1 MTAVLPL
8 NRTGQA
14 FYVPAFE
21 LKLNGRTASRGLVRD
36 LTEVTY
42 EDSLDAI
49 DSFLLSFNN
58 TDTDHL
64 RPQFIGQGADE
75 ANWAQVQP
83 QNGVELRM
91 GYQGDLRLMLTG
103 YITALEVD
111 FPESGFSKLTVRGLN
126 VLDRFRDRQYTWSW
140 PASGNDRV
148 KDSDVAED
156 LGQAPNSPEGHPGL
170 AGITR
175 VVPNPAARGREVPQE
190 HVFMNN
196 QYPIV
201 FLMRLARRNG
211 YEVILQ
217 EDPRSSTPANPR
229 YQLAFGPS
237 PEIRDR
243 TYVLEWGKT
252 LTSLKGTIST
262 AQQVKKMTVL
272 GWDRAAKEAVR
283 SEVTIDDPDVHVP
296 DTVRALARATGR
308 EEVVTDHHVTTTDQA
323 RRKAID
329 LLTHHASRL
338 IEVDGAVIGLPDLRA
353 GRNVRLER
361 VGPHLDG
368 NYLVTSTRHV
378 INDSG
383 YRTTF
388 KARMEGAQ
396 EGGPA

>member
-75 ANWAQVQP
+75 ANWTQVQP

-170 AGITR
+170 AGR
-175 VVPNPAARGREVPQE
+175 HVPVGAP
-190 HVFMNN
+190 F
-196 QYPIV
+196 
-201 FLMRLARRNG
+201 
-211 YEVILQ
+211 
-217 EDPRSSTPANPR
+217 DPRK
-229 YQLAFGPS
+229 LGPHGQGDHLVGAQVAH
-237 PEIRDR
+237 RDR
-243 TYVLEWGKT
+243 THAGLQRGGHLRT
-252 LTSLKGTIST
+252 FRPARRLIATSS
-262 AQQVKKMTVL
+262 
-272 GWDRAAKEAVR
+272 RR
-283 SEVTIDDPDVHVP
+283 SG
-296 DTVRALARATGR
+296 RAL
-308 EEVVTDHHVTTTDQA
+308 
-323 RRKAID
+323 
-329 LLTHHASRL
+329 
-338 IEVDGAVIGLPDLRA
+338 
-353 GRNVRLER
+353 
-361 VGPHLDG
+361 
-368 NYLVTSTRHV
+368 
-378 INDSG
+378 
-383 YRTTF
+383 
-388 KARMEGAQ
+388 
-396 EGGPA
+396 